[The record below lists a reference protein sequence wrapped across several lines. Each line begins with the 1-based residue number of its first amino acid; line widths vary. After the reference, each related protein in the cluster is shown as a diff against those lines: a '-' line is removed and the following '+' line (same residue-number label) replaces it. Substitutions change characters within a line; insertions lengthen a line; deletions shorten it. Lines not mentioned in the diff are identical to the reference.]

1 MVISLDG
8 LPVGTQAKVLSLEH
22 TGPIRRRLADLGLI
36 SGAVV
41 QCVGVSPMGDPHAY
55 LICGAVIALR
65 LCDCK
70 KILVL
75 R

>member
-1 MVISLDG
+1 MVISLDE

-36 SGAVV
+36 PGAIV
-41 QCVGVSPMGDPHAY
+41 QCVGVSPMGDPCAY
-55 LICGAVIALR
+55 LICNAVIALR

-75 R
+75 Q